1 MPTYEHFLNFTN
13 IGKEKT
19 MKNTTIDMVFRFKV
33 KEGKEDRYEKVI
45 KKQLAITATKDPG
58 VLIYNIFKEEPNSY
72 CQHERYENEGA
83 INIHLQNTA
92 KEMAEWYE
100 ITEVFQIIVLGDVSE
115 EFLKTIKG
123 LNSSVYKPYKK
134 VNRASA

>member
-58 VLIYNIFKEEPNSY
+58 VLIYNIFK
-72 CQHERYENEGA
+72 
-83 INIHLQNTA
+83 
-92 KEMAEWYE
+92 
-100 ITEVFQIIVLGDVSE
+100 
-115 EFLKTIKG
+115 
-123 LNSSVYKPYKK
+123 VY
-134 VNRASA
+134 